1 MEAAAVLNDML
12 ATELLAGTL
21 GTVALFSDVLPEAL
35 FIAVCTAVLLVFL
48 LMVAL
53 GEFATSTSL

>member
-1 MEAAAVLNDML
+1 MEAAALLNDML
-12 ATELLAGTL
+12 ATELLGTL
-21 GTVALFSDVLPEAL
+21 GIVALFSDVLPEAL
-35 FIAVCTAVLLVFL
+35 FIAVCTAVLLEFL